1 VKAYKDTEFL
11 NSPAAREIRILAE
24 FLEPRTRFRKEGI
37 RNTVVVFGS
46 ARILP
51 MAVAKKNL
59 RAAESEFASKKRRG
73 RGLEEKLDRALHAVE
88 MSRYYEDAVEL
99 SSMLTR
105 WSKSLS
111 KERRF
116 MICSGGGP
124 GIMEAANKGA
134 AIAGGKSIGLNITL
148 PFEQKS
154 NRYVSKE
161 LSFEFHYFFMRKF
174 WFVYFAKALVM
185 FPGGFGTLDE
195 LFEVLTLVQ
204 TKKVKKP
211 MAVVLYG
218 REYWEEAVNFKAL
231 VKHNTISGKDRRLFK
246 IVDTPQEAFAY
257 LKKSLTRNGSAWNPW
272 STSRKASAKF
282 A

>member
-1 VKAYKDTEFL
+1 
-11 NSPAAREIRILAE
+11 AREIRILAE
-24 FLEPRTRFRKEGI
+24 FLEPRARFRKEGI
-37 RNTVVVFGS
+37 RNTIVVFGS

-51 MAVAKKNL
+51 LAVSNRKL
-59 RAAESEFASKKRRG
+59 RAVEAELTSRKRKAK
-73 RGLEEKLDRALHAVE
+73 GLKEKLDRALHAVE

-99 SSMLTR
+99 SSLLTN
-105 WSKSLS
+105 WSKTL
-111 KERRF
+111 KDERRF
-116 MICSGGGP
+116 VICSGGGP

-134 AIAGGKSIGLNITL
+134 AVAGGKSIGLNITL

-185 FPGGFGTLDE
+185 FPGGYGTFDE

-218 REYWEEAVNFKAL
+218 RDYWEETV
-231 VKHNTISGKDRRLFK
+231 
-246 IVDTPQEAFAY
+246 
-257 LKKSLTRNGSAWNPW
+257 
-272 STSRKASAKF
+272 
-282 A
+282 